1 MPCVALT
8 AGSLTFVG
16 LALLL
21 IPSELEAN
29 SRGNASLSTFEQR
42 PAAPRSMFNASL
54 AQGAVLAERAA
65 NEARAPSARMEA
77 APAAPVPGLQQARGF
92 SPIAERPEQP
102 EAPPPPPPPPPSPPP
117 APPPPPL
124 IIPEVAQP
132 TPVIE
137 PPPPPVAPPA
147 DPDAPHREN

>member
-21 IPSELEAN
+21 IPSEVDAT

-42 PAAPRSMFNASL
+42 PAVSRSMFNASL
-54 AQGAVLAERAA
+54 TQGTVLAERATD
-65 NEARAPSARMEA
+65 EARAPSPRVEA

-92 SPIAERPEQP
+92 SPIAERPDQP
-102 EAPPPPPPPPPSPPP
+102 EAPPPPPSPPP
-117 APPPPPL
+117 APPPAL

-132 TPVIE
+132 LPVI
-137 PPPPPVAPPA
+137 PPPTPVAPPA